1 MSNWFDKSTNEILT
15 YLQKEYDSTDMIFIG
30 QYYSNQGTFRFVNVK
45 TTDYFSLNFLGN
57 DELNTKLKGK
67 KLWVHIHNEIT
78 DLKPGKFYQFKAKL
92 SSKAIREKHEN
103 PFALQIDET
112 YKPIEYNPEPKEFIN
127 KRFLIAE
134 NTHFANN
141 QQLAKALNS
150 IQREINKSPET
161 FIFELLQNASDY
173 PDRARDNKVYV
184 SFKISDNYLLFC
196 HSGAV
201 FKVNNVHSICSVNE
215 SDKTDS
221 IDKIGFKG
229 IGFKSVFKDCNF
241 AYIKSGGYSFR
252 FDSSKFV
259 TEKPYQIIP
268 IWTEPSEMAPEIVE
282 TTIFKNSSVSIALKP
297 RRREKLEEYHVIL
310 NRLFTDD
317 RILLF
322 LPNIEN
328 AKIITPT
335 GFKESKKNIFDYW
348 MGKEQV
354 IIPDNIREWINKE
367 IDDNESVVPEKYYD
381 IQSSIIQFAT
391 SRSSNQLL
399 KTPNAVLYN
408 YLPTKVN
415 LGFDFLINGD
425 FIPDGT
431 REFFHNIKWNDFLI
445 EQSGFLFLKW
455 IRSIGLKRD
464 ERNAGNFK
472 FNRDYLSII
481 PDFAIIE
488 NQIIDERNKHLLLSF
503 KRGFETGLLGNDK
516 ENATA
521 FIPTQSGD
529 LEPLSNILIDKT
541 GIAEL
546 LSADFK
552 VLTGLSQKL
561 ISLDSGEGL
570 SKVEALIKSYATV
583 GKLYLIEDLKSDI
596 KKDAFQTWLKIPVNN
611 FKLIKHLYSSAD
623 PSLKNLLTTE
633 KIILSAQNTLCLA
646 SDLFNEEP
654 EEVSFIGVDKINPI
668 LKSLLDKE
676 QIILNLKPFNA
687 IEFYKSNLKRLIVL
701 LNNEQN
707 IINAWNFIYDNWS
720 NFKIDDEIKKSLS
733 QLSIVCK
740 PIGEGDLNI
749 KLISSVYLPK
759 ELAKDDEV
767 ETIISNLNLKG
778 KYFILPNF
786 DFAKRPNDK
795 QLWNEI
801 FRTAKV
807 KFGLR
812 DVIGE
817 LISQLRELEDTLHFR
832 AGIEICKYWQL
843 NKEKPDSQLTPSQI
857 SLIQQTLKLKTSTG
871 YHFAKDCIIPE
882 YYSTD
887 KRINEILPSIELTNQ
902 ISSEYQP
909 KQTFV
914 SEWKAFFVL
923 LTCKDLNSEQK
934 IFNEKID
941 ALIATQ
947 GSLLIRHFAILK
959 DLDQFYHDNKKEA
972 VAVTFDF
979 MNKLSKLR
987 LQTSNG
993 ENWILPDDIHFP
1005 NEYQPELNLE
1015 NDEELQPLF
1024 KFLSKGYFENTIS
1037 IEFLKMMGVHSDYS
1051 FKLDST
1057 NQYQFYPSQVLTNTK
1072 YLSGI
1077 WSYITSSE
1085 NNIKS
1090 FAASNALNI
1099 IKSNS
1104 AIEVT
1109 GGIYKKPTDLFS
1121 ISLDPYINDKSLI
1134 PLNDLTKF
1142 AYNNSNLEVLIGINQ
1157 ELSIGHCLELLKRTN
1172 PPTQQQVKAL
1182 NIVDIMKRYKYS
1194 SENLIGLKLPNSSY
1208 EWFNISELYTST
1220 DAEIV
1225 GKHPDRLIHV
1235 DFMPLVSQLGV
1246 KSISANDCVFHF
1258 EKDDSST
1265 DDFEIK
1271 TLFKN
1276 RVEYLAYNIKNGA
1289 ADYLTHSK
1297 QILALVN
1304 NLSFIKCDD
1313 LSNTII
1319 HGDLVWKWELTI
1331 KIDNN
1336 TIYFIEDFKSKKSA
1350 IRKHL
1355 FELISKY
1362 GAIKEKVFN
1371 RYVFD
1376 DSEKSIIEEL
1386 EKNYDTL
1393 PDDWKSSWIK
1403 EVEEFIQIELEN
1415 TEWNEYI
1422 PELKNILELSKSH
1435 PKEKQKL
1442 YNLIAKLK
1450 LAKATLI
1457 RFDKADKDYNHLSDG
1472 VEKYFVHS
1480 ARGSFAYIHPNEI
1493 LRMRDEGYKM
1503 ALDFGAKSRIKI
1515 YNSAE
1520 DILSLNTSHL
1530 LAYQYEKTF
1539 DELFSFCHAN
1549 RDANKHLL
1557 IIDKE
1562 NSTDKSKD
1570 IFKLLNPEDDYQ

>member
-1 MSNWFDKSTNEILT
+1 MPNWFDKSPNEILA
-15 YLQKEYDSTDMIFIG
+15 YLQKEYDSTEMIFIG
-30 QYYSNQGTFRFVNVK
+30 QYYNYQGTCRFVNVK

-67 KLWVHIHNEIT
+67 KLWVHIHNELS
-78 DLKPGKFYQFKAKL
+78 DLKPGVFYQFKAKL
-92 SSKAIREKHEN
+92 SSKAIRERHEN

-112 YKPIEYNPEPKEFIN
+112 YKPIEYNPDPREFIN

-215 SDKTDS
+215 SDKSDS

-268 IWTEPSEMAPEIVE
+268 IWTEPSEMAAEIVE

-297 RRREKLEEYHVIL
+297 RRREKLEEYHIIL

-335 GFKESKKNIFDYW
+335 GFKESKKNLLDYW

-354 IIPDNIREWINKE
+354 LIPDNIREWINKE

-381 IQSSIIQFAT
+381 IQSSVIQFAT
-391 SRSSNQLL
+391 SRSSNQII

-455 IRSIGLKRD
+455 IRSIGLKRE
-464 ERNAGNFK
+464 ERNSGNFK
-472 FNRDYLSII
+472 FNRNYLSII

-488 NQIIDERNKHLLLSF
+488 TQIIDERNKHLLLSF
-503 KRGFETGLLGNDK
+503 KRGFETGLLGTDK
-516 ENATA
+516 EKAIA

-546 LSADFK
+546 LAEDFEK
-552 VLTGLSQKL
+552 LTELSQKL
-561 ISLDSGEGL
+561 ISSDSGDGL
-570 SKVEALIKSYATV
+570 HKVEALIKAYTTV
-583 GKLYLIEDLKSDI
+583 GKLYLVEDLKSDL
-596 KKDAFQTWLKIPVNN
+596 KKDAFQTWLKNPENN
-611 FKLIKHLYSSAD
+611 FKLIKHLYSSTD
-623 PSLKNLLTTE
+623 PSLKHLLTTE
-633 KIILSAQNTLCLA
+633 NIILSAKNTLCLA

-654 EEVSFIGVDKINPI
+654 EEVSFIGVDKINPT
-668 LKSLLDKE
+668 LKILLDKE
-676 QIILNLKPFNA
+676 QIQLNLKPFKA
-687 IEFYKSNLKRLIVL
+687 IDFYKSNLKGIIAL

-707 IINAWNFIYDNWS
+707 IINTWHFIYDNWS
-720 NFKIDDEIKKSLS
+720 IFKVDDEIKKSLT

-740 PIGEGDLNI
+740 PIEEGVLNI
-749 KLISSVYLPK
+749 KPISSVYLPK
-759 ELAKDDEV
+759 ELAKEDEV
-767 ETIISNLNLKG
+767 ETIISNLNLMG
-778 KYFILPNF
+778 KYFILPKF
-786 DFAKRPNDK
+786 DFVNRPNDK

-807 KFGLR
+807 KIGLR
-812 DVIGE
+812 DVISE
-817 LISQLRELEDTLHFR
+817 LISQLKELEDTLHFR

-843 NKEKPDSQLTPSQI
+843 NKDKPDSQLTPAQI
-857 SLIQQTLKLKTSTG
+857 SLIQQTIKLKTSSG
-871 YHFAKDCIIPE
+871 YQIAKECIIPE
-882 YYSTD
+882 YYTAD
-887 KRINEILPSIELTNQ
+887 KRINDILPSIELSNQ
-902 ISSEYQP
+902 ISREYQP
-909 KQTFV
+909 KQAFV
-914 SEWKAFFVL
+914 ADWKAFFVL
-923 LTCKDLNSEQK
+923 LGCKDLNSEQR

-941 ALIATQ
+941 TLIATQ
-947 GSLLIRHFAILK
+947 AGLLEEHFTILN
-959 DLDQFYHDNKKEA
+959 DLDQFYHANKKEA
-972 VAVTFDF
+972 VPVTFDF
-979 MNKLSKLR
+979 INKLGKLK
-987 LQTSNG
+987 LKTLNG
-993 ENWILPDDIHFP
+993 DNWHLPNDIHFP

-1015 NDEELQPLF
+1015 NDQELQPHF
-1024 KFLSKGYFENTIS
+1024 KFLAKDYFESKIS

-1051 FKLDST
+1051 LRLIST
-1057 NQYQFYPSQVLTNTK
+1057 NQYQFYPSQVLTNSK
-1072 YLSGI
+1072 YLPGI
-1077 WSYITSSE
+1077 WAYITSSE
-1085 NNIKS
+1085 NNIKA
-1090 FAASNALNI
+1090 FAASNALSI

-1104 AIEVT
+1104 TVEVT
-1109 GGIYKKPTDLFS
+1109 GGIFKKPTELFS
-1121 ISLDPYINDKSLI
+1121 IRLAPYINDKSLI
-1134 PLNDLTKF
+1134 PVMDLTKF
-1142 AYNNSNLEVLIGINQ
+1142 AYNNSTLEVLIGINQ
-1157 ELSIGHCLELLKRTN
+1157 ELSIGQCLELLKGSN
-1172 PPTQQQVKAL
+1172 LPTQQQVNAL

-1194 SENLIGLKLPNSSY
+1194 SENLSGLRLPNSNY
-1208 EWFNISELYTST
+1208 EWFLISDLYTSA
-1220 DAEIV
+1220 DAEII
-1225 GKHPDRLIHV
+1225 GKHPNRLLHV

-1258 EKDDSST
+1258 EKDVSST
-1265 DDFEIK
+1265 DDLEIK
-1271 TLFKN
+1271 SLFKN
-1276 RVEYLAYNIKNGA
+1276 RAEYLAFSIKNGA
-1289 ADYLTHSK
+1289 GDYLTLSK
-1297 QILALVN
+1297 QLLALVN
-1304 NLSFIKCDD
+1304 NLSFIKCED

-1319 HGDLVWKWELTI
+1319 HGDLVWKWELNI
-1331 KIDNN
+1331 KVENN
-1336 TIYFIEDFKSKKSA
+1336 NIYFIEDFKSKRSA
-1350 IRKHL
+1350 IRKYL
-1355 FELISKY
+1355 FELVSKY
-1362 GAIKEKVFN
+1362 GTIKEKVFN

-1386 EKNYDTL
+1386 EKNFDSL

-1403 EVEEFIQIELEN
+1403 EVEEFIQVELEN

-1422 PELKNILELSKSH
+1422 PELQNILELSKSH

-1472 VEKYFVHS
+1472 VERYFVHS

-1503 ALDFGAKSRIKI
+1503 ALDFGSKKKIKI
-1515 YNSAE
+1515 YNTAE
-1520 DILSLNTSHL
+1520 EILSLNTSHL

-1539 DELFSFCHAN
+1539 DELYAFCYAN

>member
-1 MSNWFDKSTNEILT
+1 MTNWFDKSPNEILT

-30 QYYSNQGTFRFVNVK
+30 QYYNYQGTYRFVNVK
-45 TTDYFSLNFLGN
+45 TIDYFSLNFLGN

-67 KLWVHIHNEIT
+67 KLWVHIHNELS
-78 DLKPGKFYQFKAKL
+78 DLKPGLFYQFKAKL
-92 SSKAIREKHEN
+92 SSKTIREKHEN

-112 YKPIEYNPEPKEFIN
+112 YKPIEYNPDPKEFIN
-127 KRFLIAE
+127 KRFSIAE

-241 AYIKSGGYSFR
+241 AYIKSGGFSFR

-335 GFKESKKNIFDYW
+335 GFKESKKNLLDYW
-348 MGKEQV
+348 MGKEHV

-381 IQSSIIQFAT
+381 IQSSVIQFAT
-391 SRSSNQLL
+391 SRSSNQIL

-445 EQSGFLFLKW
+445 EQSGFMFLKW
-455 IRSIGLKRD
+455 IRSIGLRRD
-464 ERNAGNFK
+464 ERNSGNFK

-481 PDFAIIE
+481 PDFAKIQT
-488 NQIIDERNKHLLLSF
+488 QIIDERNKHLLLSF
-503 KRGFETGLLGNDK
+503 KRGFETGLLGTDK
-516 ENATA
+516 ESAIS
-521 FIPTQSGD
+521 FIPAQSGD

-546 LSADFK
+546 LSDDFEG
-552 VLTGLSQKL
+552 LTGLSQKL
-561 ISLDSGEGL
+561 ISSDSGEGL
-570 SKVEALIKSYATV
+570 HKVEELIKAYTTV
-583 GKLYLIEDLKSDI
+583 GKLYLVEDLKSDLNN
-596 KKDAFQTWLKIPVNN
+596 DAFQTWLKNPVNN
-611 FKLIKHLYSSAD
+611 FKLLKHLYTSAD
-623 PSLKNLLTTE
+623 PSLKLLLTTE
-633 KIILSAQNTLCLA
+633 NIILSAQNTLCNA
-646 SDLFNEEP
+646 SDLFSEEP
-654 EEVSFIGVDKINPI
+654 EEVSFIGVAKINPS
-668 LKSLLDKE
+668 LKTLLDKE
-676 QIILNLKPFNA
+676 QIHLNLKPFNA
-687 IEFYKSNLKRLIVL
+687 TDFYKSNLKGLIAL

-707 IINAWNFIYDNWS
+707 VINTWNFIYDNWS
-720 NFKIDDEIKKSLS
+720 IFKVDDEIKKSLT

-740 PIGEGDLNI
+740 PIEEGVLNI
-749 KLISSVYLPK
+749 KPISTVYLPK
-759 ELAKDDEV
+759 ELAKEDEV

-778 KYFILPNF
+778 KYFILPKF

-807 KFGLR
+807 KIGLR
-812 DVIGE
+812 DVISE
-817 LISQLRELEDTLHFR
+817 LISQLKELEDTLHFR

-843 NKEKPDSQLTPSQI
+843 NKDKPDSQLSPAQI
-857 SLIQQTLKLKTSTG
+857 SLIQQTIKLKTSSG
-871 YHFAKDCIIPE
+871 YRIAKECIIPE
-882 YYSTD
+882 YYSAD
-887 KRINEILPSIELTNQ
+887 KRINEILPSIELSNQ
-902 ISSEYQP
+902 ISREYQP
-909 KQTFV
+909 RQAFV
-914 SEWKAFFVL
+914 SDWKAFFVL
-923 LTCKDLNSEQK
+923 LGCKDLNSEQR

-941 ALIATQ
+941 TLIIAQ
-947 GSLLIRHFAILK
+947 ESLLGKHFTILK
-959 DLDQFYHDNKKEA
+959 DLDQFYHANKKEA
-972 VAVTFDF
+972 VPITFDF
-979 MNKLSKLR
+979 INKLGKLK
-987 LQTSNG
+987 LQTTNG
-993 ENWILPDDIHFP
+993 DNWHLPFDIHFP

-1015 NDEELQPLF
+1015 NDAELQPHF
-1024 KFLSKGYFENTIS
+1024 KFLSRGYFENKIS
-1037 IEFLKMMGVHSDYS
+1037 IEFLRMMGVHSDYS
-1051 FKLDST
+1051 FRLIST
-1057 NQYQFYPSQVLTNTK
+1057 NQYQFYPSQVLTNSK
-1072 YLSGI
+1072 YLPGL
-1077 WSYITSSE
+1077 WAFITSSE
-1085 NNIKS
+1085 NNIKV

-1099 IKSNS
+1099 IKTN
-1104 AIEVT
+1104 ATIQVT
-1109 GGIYKKPTDLFS
+1109 GDTFKKPTELFS
-1121 ISLDPYINDKSLI
+1121 IRLAPYINDKSLI
-1134 PLNDLTKF
+1134 PVVDLTKF
-1142 AYNNSNLEVLIGINQ
+1142 TYNNSTLEVLIGINQ
-1157 ELSIGHCLELLKRTN
+1157 ELSIDHCLELLKRTN
-1172 PPTQQQVKAL
+1172 PPTQQQVNAL
-1182 NIVDIMKRYKYS
+1182 NIVSIMKRYKYS
-1194 SENLIGLKLPNSSY
+1194 SENLLGLKLPNSSY
-1208 EWFNISELYTST
+1208 EWFLISDLYTST
-1220 DAEIV
+1220 DAEIAA
-1225 GKHPDRLIHV
+1225 KHPNRLLHT
-1235 DFMPLVSQLGV
+1235 DFMLLASQLGV
-1246 KSISANDCVFHF
+1246 KNISANDCVFHF
-1258 EKDDSST
+1258 EKDVSST
-1265 DDFEIK
+1265 DDLEIK
-1271 TLFKN
+1271 ALLKS
-1276 RVEYLAYNIKNGA
+1276 RAEYLAFNIKNGT
-1289 ADYLTHSK
+1289 ADYLALSK

-1304 NLSFIKCDD
+1304 NLTFIKCDD

-1319 HGDLVWKWELTI
+1319 HGDLIWKWELNI
-1331 KIDNN
+1331 KVENN
-1336 TIYFIEDFKSKKSA
+1336 IIYFIEDFKSKRSA
-1350 IRKHL
+1350 IRKYL
-1355 FELISKY
+1355 FELITKY
-1362 GAIKEKVFN
+1362 GVIKEKVFN

-1386 EKNYDTL
+1386 EKNFDSL

-1415 TEWNEYI
+1415 TEWNDYI

-1503 ALDFGAKSRIKI
+1503 ALDFGSKKRIKI
-1515 YNSAE
+1515 YNTAE
-1520 DILSLNTSHL
+1520 EILRLNTSHL

-1539 DELFSFCHAN
+1539 DELFTFCYAN